1 MRPGTRSCQTQSR
14 PTPASCG
21 TKTNSLREL
30 MHPAFGG
37 QGAPSDNPNFMGC
50 KPHLGAPAIRVEIIS
65 HPKFF
70 PATKD
75 AGFLFFR
82 RGAWPQSLRFRTA
95 NTQIR
100 TAPARQV
107 QTPCCQPARR

>member
-1 MRPGTRSCQTQSR
+1 VEPKPTHCGSLCTQRSEGKVRHCAI
-14 PTPASCG
+14 PI
-21 TKTNSLREL
+21 LL
-30 MHPAFGG
+30 
-37 QGAPSDNPNFMGC
+37 GC

-82 RGAWPQSLRFRTA
+82 RAAQPQSLRFRTA
-95 NTQIR
+95 TSQIR
-100 TAPARQV
+100 TAPARQA
-107 QTPCCQPARR
+107 QAPSRQPTRR